1 MGLGVLFPIL
11 LAAMGIYVLVG
22 AIKGSGRLFS
32 LENFKD
38 DSKEKAKKYMRILYF
53 ALAAIMLLMA
63 FVNGL
68 QTVLYTNKLT
78 YYRVTD
84 AYKDNFGD
92 LLENGTLTYTATE
105 TAGGGMSCM
114 GGGGTAVEKTYGP
127 YSVDNNKMELEEIS
141 AFINKAYSAYKD
153 DQTKFPITSGGLL
166 SCTGG
171 TVDYAKYYE
180 QTDLIDD
187 EGNPIYAT
195 SAAEKANGHV
205 VYLSSVGN
213 TRSDANDGSFV
224 SKLYGAFSPTL
235 LSVLNYVLLGLVL
248 VGLIALF
255 LITRK
260 YTDKEKMQKA
270 REQQVSGPS
279 MPSSAFNFD
288 DEPETDDP
296 NKKA

>member
-11 LAAMGIYVLVG
+11 LAVMGIYVLIG

-32 LENFKD
+32 MENFKD
-38 DSKEKAKKYMRILYF
+38 DSKDKAKKYMRILYF
-53 ALAAIMLLMA
+53 TLAAIMLLMA
-63 FVNGL
+63 VVNGL
-68 QTVLYTNKLT
+68 QTVLYSSKLT

-105 TAGGGMSCM
+105 TTGGGMSCM
-114 GGGGTAVEKTYGP
+114 GGGGTTVEKTYGP
-127 YSVDNNKMELEEIS
+127 YSVDDQKMEMEEIS
-141 AFINKAYSAYKD
+141 AFINKAYSVYKD
-153 DQTKFPITSGGLL
+153 DQTKFPVTSGGLL

-171 TVDYAKYYE
+171 SVDYAKYYE
-180 QTDLIDD
+180 MTDLIDD
-187 EGNPIYAT
+187 AGNPVYAN
-195 SAAEKANGHV
+195 SDAERAKGHV
-205 VYLSSVGN
+205 VYISSFGN

-224 SKLYGAFSPTL
+224 SNLYGAFSPTL
-235 LSVLNYVLLGLVL
+235 LSILNYVLLGLVVL
-248 VGLIALF
+248 GLAALF

-260 YTDKEKMQKA
+260 FTDKEKLQKA

-288 DEPETDDP
+288 DEPETQNP
-296 NKKA
+296 KKDA